1 MKKISVVLLSLFAFL
16 VISCEN
22 EPIDPALQVNNSSS
36 NNVNAAIYKWKC
48 KIDGVLYE
56 WEGNHLTNPG
66 GPLGA
71 GGQATYAAG
80 TLALQKV
87 NSASAGI
94 SITAQMPNNT
104 TGNFV
109 FNSSQPFNIGIT
121 NGNPQNPQGNF
132 LYSTQIAGTMNMNI
146 SSISNNSFVNNPQ
159 NPGKV
164 IGTFSGT
171 IGTASL
177 STGQITTSVVT
188 DGSFEALR
196 AQ

>member
-56 WEGNHLTNPG
+56 WEGNHLTNQG
-66 GPLGA
+66 AVIGA

-94 SITAQMPNNT
+94 TITAQMPNNT
-104 TGNFV
+104 SGNFV
-109 FNSSQPFNIGIT
+109 FNSSQPFNIVISD
-121 NGNPQNPQGNF
+121 GNPLNPQGSIF
-132 LYSTQIAGTMNMNI
+132 YSTQFTGTINMNI
-146 SSISNNSFVNNPQ
+146 ASISNVSFATNPQ

-171 IGTASL
+171 IGKSSI
-177 STGQITTSVVT
+177 STGQITTSTVT
-188 DGSFEALR
+188 DGSFEAVR